1 MRSFTLTGLFAPELP
16 PWEVALRAAFVY
28 VFIQLLFRVLGRKEL
43 GRWGLPD
50 VVLLF
55 LLGTSVRTSIVGSD
69 ASLTS
74 AMVGLSTIALLDWL
88 LSRASARSD
97 RVADLLEGP
106 VRHLVRDG
114 EVLDA
119 ELRRIRLSRSELL
132 AYVHEKGAESLS
144 DVKHAFLERSGK
156 VTIVLR

>member
-1 MRSFTLTGLFAPELP
+1 MSPSALSELFTPVLP
-16 PWEVALRAAFVY
+16 LGIVALRAAFVY
-28 VFIQLLFRVLGRKEL
+28 AFVQLLFRLLGRKEL

-55 LLGTSVRTSIVGSD
+55 LVGTSVRTSIVGRD

-74 AMVGLSTIALLDWL
+74 AMVGLSTIAILDWL
-88 LSRASARSD
+88 FSFVTSRSD

-106 VRHLVRDG
+106 VRELVRDG
-114 EVLDA
+114 DLQDR
-119 ELRRIRLSRSELL
+119 ELRRVRLSRSELL
-132 AYVHEKGAESLS
+132 GRVHERGGESLA

>member
-1 MRSFTLTGLFAPELP
+1 MRSLTLAGLFAPELP

-28 VFIQLLFRVLGRKEL
+28 VFIQVLFRALGRKEL

-55 LLGTSVRTSIVGSD
+55 LLGTAVRTSIVGKD

-106 VRHLVRDG
+106 VRQLVRDG
-114 EVLDA
+114 EILDRQ
-119 ELRRIRLSRSELL
+119 LRRVRLSRSELL
-132 AYVHEKGAESLS
+132 AHVHEKGGESLS

-156 VTIVLR
+156 VTVVLR